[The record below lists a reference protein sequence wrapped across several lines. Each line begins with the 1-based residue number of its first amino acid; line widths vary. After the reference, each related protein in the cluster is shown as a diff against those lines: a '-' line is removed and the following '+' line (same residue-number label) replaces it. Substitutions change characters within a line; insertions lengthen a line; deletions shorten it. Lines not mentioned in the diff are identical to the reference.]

1 VIATSILE
9 HQVSHLCCELS
20 VFLYL
25 LH

>member
-20 VFLYL
+20 VFLCL